1 MRTVHRVLRIGM
13 HVIACVTMVFTATGC
28 DFQPADLPVPG
39 SGVGGPTYPLR
50 IEFGNVLNLPQGA
63 KVIADGVRVGQLTR
77 VTLVDPVAAAPGGVA
92 RRGYA
97 VADIVI
103 RKSVRLPVGTT
114 AELRQET
121 PLGDVHIALTE
132 PAKAGSGELEPG
144 ATIPLSDTAQ
154 SPSIE
159 DILAGLSTFIGSG
172 AVSDFQSIVRK
183 MNAVMPRDPADTA
196 RVAGVLGSDLSDLGD
211 HLNSVDALLDGLQA
225 TVNDGLQQ
233 NVPIFDDLLTPYG
246 VQHTTDA
253 VNAQIGVI
261 FVLTSLGPLAPAA
274 TWLAPLL
281 QSLDGTTRAVVPM
294 LFGSHPLDTG
304 SPSNMKQL
312 VDLIQNKIIPFV
324 ERGPKVNMVDVTL
337 APSAGAAAMSPDEQ
351 TSRIVDA
358 LRMIGA
364 VR

>member
-1 MRTVHRVLRIGM
+1 
-13 HVIACVTMVFTATGC
+13 
-28 DFQPADLPVPG
+28 
-39 SGVGGPTYPLR
+39 
-50 IEFGNVLNLPQGA
+50 
-63 KVIADGVRVGQLTR
+63 
-77 VTLVDPVAAAPGGVA
+77 
-92 RRGYA
+92 
-97 VADIVI
+97 
-103 RKSVRLPVGTT
+103 
-114 AELRQET
+114 
-121 PLGDVHIALTE
+121 
-132 PAKAGSGELEPG
+132 
-144 ATIPLSDTAQ
+144 
-154 SPSIE
+154 
-159 DILAGLSTFIGSG
+159 
-172 AVSDFQSIVRK
+172 

-196 RVAGVLGSDLSDLGD
+196 RIAGVLGSDLSDLGD

-274 TWLAPLL
+274 KWLAPLL

-337 APSAGAAAMSPDEQ
+337 APSVGAATMSPDEQ